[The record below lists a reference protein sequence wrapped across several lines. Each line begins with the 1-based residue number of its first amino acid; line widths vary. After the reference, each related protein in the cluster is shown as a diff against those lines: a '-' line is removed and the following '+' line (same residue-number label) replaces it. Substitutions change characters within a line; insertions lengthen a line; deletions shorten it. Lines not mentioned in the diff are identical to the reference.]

1 MKLPNIIAI
10 DGPAASGKSTL
21 AERMAAKL
29 SYMYFDTGVMYRAVT
44 LAALDQLH
52 SIDDENAVTNL
63 ANQISINALGPTI
76 MDGRKY
82 TVLLNGIDVSAYAGV
97 REAMTRQQREIG
109 SRGKMVMVGRDIG
122 TVVFPDAELKI
133 YLEASAEERANRR
146 SLELEKRGEK
156 ADYSEI
162 LASIRK
168 RDQIDSSRLIAPL
181 HPAEDAII
189 LNSDNKTIDTVLS
202 EAMLLL
208 DREDKNRG

>member
-1 MKLPNIIAI
+1 
-10 DGPAASGKSTL
+10 
-21 AERMAAKL
+21 MAAKL

-82 TVLLNGIDVSAYAGV
+82 TVLLNGIDVTWRLHEPCVDSNVSKVSAYAGV